1 VAQEVLRVS
10 GIALDFDPHPQAFP
24 DIAIEEYG
32 IEVKF
37 RGNGS
42 ARDWFASAHVVATDL
57 DGRKAQGWVHV
68 AKCGQSLKIDHFDAY
83 DEVDPEL
90 LRFVVATQGE
100 AIVGAVQARAE
111 ELAA

>member
-1 VAQEVLRVS
+1 M
-10 GIALDFDPHPQAFP
+10 GIERSRIGLE
-24 DIAIEEYG
+24 IG
-32 IEVKF
+32 EVKF

-42 ARDWFASAHVVATDL
+42 AQDWFASAHVVVTDL
-57 DGRKAQGWVHV
+57 DGRRAQGWVHV
-68 AKCGQSLKIDHFDAY
+68 VKSGQSLKIDHFDEY

-100 AIVGAVQARAE
+100 AIIGAVQALAE

>member
-1 VAQEVLRVS
+1 MSITRS
-10 GIALDFDPHPQAFP
+10 R
-24 DIAIEEYG
+24 IELK
-32 IEVKF
+32 IKEVKF

-42 ARDWFASAHVVATDL
+42 ARDWYASAHVVATDL
-57 DGRKAQGWVHV
+57 GGRKAQGWVHV

-100 AIVGAVQARAE
+100 AILGAVRAWAE
-111 ELAA
+111 DLAA